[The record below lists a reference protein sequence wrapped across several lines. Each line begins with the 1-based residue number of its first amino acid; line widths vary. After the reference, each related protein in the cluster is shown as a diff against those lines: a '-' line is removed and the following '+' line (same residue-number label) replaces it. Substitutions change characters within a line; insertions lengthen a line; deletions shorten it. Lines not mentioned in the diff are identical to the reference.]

1 MEFAQSAMN
10 RKIRTIDCL
19 GRVKYMKKIRKLN
32 SKWEDSFSIRGR
44 YSSHCGITVE
54 SVKGSYAF
62 GHIHK
67 IVTDLR
73 VQSMAENKGS
83 NCKISSGWGE
93 TIRPS
98 QRVWAINFLEF
109 YDWLEIVPNIKAF
122 LVYSWRDKFNTVFI
136 FIARFWIWIFCLL
149 FCFEI
154 VSFCIALA
162 VLNLAL

>member
-1 MEFAQSAMN
+1 MKFAQSAMN
-10 RKIRTIDCL
+10 RKIGTIDCL
-19 GRVKYMKKIRKLN
+19 GRVKYMKKIRRLN

-44 YSSHCGITVE
+44 YSRHCRITME
-54 SVKGSYAF
+54 SVKGLYAF

-93 TIRPS
+93 TIRLS

-122 LVYSWRDKFNTVFI
+122 LVYNWRDKFNTVFI
-136 FIARFWIWIFCLL
+136 FIARYKGLVFYFLFLLL
-149 FCFEI
+149 FYFIYCF
-154 VSFCIALA
+154 
-162 VLNLAL
+162 VLR